1 MPASR
6 NDKPSEMMSF
16 LLHLR
21 ERFDSEEEFKTF
33 VLEDLR
39 KFIGDLRLLD
49 IELTLRPNYG
59 GQPVSHHS
67 ATRKLARH

>member
-1 MPASR
+1 MSASR